1 MVNLTQTV
9 FFNLLNGVVAVAG
22 VSKKTSVGGVGNKI
36 YNSPMKEL
44 AWLWLSSGQSPSQVQ
59 RALAEH
65 DLDVSLPV
73 VYNFREI
80 MSEEEERSIGNSG
93 GVIIDPSLGGGVRN
107 AIDAV
112 PDNLR
117 IRNDGEVLDLVIQKF
132 ATQLKDG
139 NVTITP
145 AVALKAIDMK
155 KSMLGTQYKGQTV
168 WSLMESQMQFDRL
181 SEVINKY
188 VTHEQFEKIMEEMDR
203 IGAVTTERPTGV
215 ASAERIIDSELEKE
229 LLVEDPVTGAGDI
242 EE

>member
-1 MVNLTQTV
+1 M
-9 FFNLLNGVVAVAG
+9 AG
-22 VSKKTSVGGVGNKI
+22 ASKKTLVGGNGNKI
-36 YNSPMKEL
+36 YNSPMRDL

-80 MSEEEERSIGNSG
+80 MAAEEDKKLSSG
-93 GVIIDPSLGGGVRN
+93 GGMILDPSAGHGGSVQN
-107 AIDAV
+107 VIDTI
-112 PDNLR
+112 PDHLR
-117 IRNDGEVLDLVIQKF
+117 VRNDGEVLDLVIQRF
-132 ATQLKDG
+132 AAQLKEG

-168 WSLMESQMQFDRL
+168 WSLMESQMQFDKL

-188 VTHEQFEKIMEEMDR
+188 VTHEQFEQIMEEMDR
-203 IGAVTTERPTGV
+203 IGVVTTERPAAV
-215 ASAERIIDSELEKE
+215 VSAESFIKSEFERDLQVDEPVLE
-229 LLVEDPVTGAGDI
+229 DD
-242 EE
+242 

>member
-1 MVNLTQTV
+1 M
-9 FFNLLNGVVAVAG
+9 AG

-80 MSEEEERSIGNSG
+80 MSEEEERSINSNSG

-215 ASAERIIDSELEKE
+215 ASAERLIDNELEKE
-229 LLVEDPVTGAGDI
+229 LLVEDPVNGAGDI

>member
-1 MVNLTQTV
+1 M
-9 FFNLLNGVVAVAG
+9 AG
-22 VSKKTSVGGVGNKI
+22 NSKKTSVGGVGNKI
-36 YNSPMKEL
+36 YNSPMKDL
-44 AWLWLSSGQSPSQVQ
+44 AWIWLSSGQSPSQVQ
-59 RALAEH
+59 RALAENG
-65 DLDVSLPV
+65 LDVSLPV

-80 MSEEEERSIGNSG
+80 MAEEEERKVVNSG
-93 GVIIDPSLGGGVRN
+93 MVIDPSLGGGVRN

-132 ATQLKDG
+132 AAQLKEG

-168 WSLMESQMQFDRL
+168 WSLMESQLQFDRL

-188 VTHEQFEKIMEEMDR
+188 VTHEQFEQIMEEMDR
-203 IGAVTTERPTGV
+203 IGAVTTERPYGV
-215 ASAERIIDSELEKE
+215 TRAEKLMDKEFEAELD
-229 LLVEDPVTGAGDI
+229 VEDPIKGAL
-242 EE
+242 EEE

>member
-1 MVNLTQTV
+1 M
-9 FFNLLNGVVAVAG
+9 AG
-22 VSKKTSVGGVGNKI
+22 NSKKTSVGGVGNKI
-36 YNSPMKEL
+36 YNSPMKDL
-44 AWLWLSSGQSPSQVQ
+44 AWIWLSSGQSPSQVQ
-59 RALAEH
+59 RALAENG
-65 DLDVSLPV
+65 LDVSLPV

-80 MSEEEERSIGNSG
+80 MAEEEERKVVNSG
-93 GVIIDPSLGGGVRN
+93 MVIDPSLGGGVRN

-132 ATQLKDG
+132 AAQLKEG

-168 WSLMESQMQFDRL
+168 WSLMESQLQFDRL

-188 VTHEQFEKIMEEMDR
+188 VTHEQFEQIMEEMDR
-203 IGAVTTERPTGV
+203 IGAVTTERPSGV
-215 ASAERIIDSELEKE
+215 TRAEKLMDKEFEAELD
-229 LLVEDPVTGAGDI
+229 VEDPVKGAL
-242 EE
+242 EEE

>member
-1 MVNLTQTV
+1 M
-9 FFNLLNGVVAVAG
+9 AG
-22 VSKKTSVGGVGNKI
+22 NSKKTSVGGVGNKI
-36 YNSPMKEL
+36 YNSPMKDL
-44 AWLWLSSGQSPSQVQ
+44 AWIWLSSGQSPSQVQ
-59 RALAEH
+59 RALAENG
-65 DLDVSLPV
+65 LDVSLPV

-80 MSEEEERSIGNSG
+80 MAEEEERKITS
-93 GVIIDPSLGGGVRN
+93 GVIIDSSVGEGIRN

-132 ATQLKDG
+132 ASQLKEG

-168 WSLMESQMQFDRL
+168 WSLMESQLQFDRL

-188 VTHEQFEKIMEEMDR
+188 VTHEQFEQIMEEMDR
-203 IGAVTTERPTGV
+203 IGAVTTERPSGV
-215 ASAERIIDSELEKE
+215 TRAEKLMDKEFEAELD
-229 LLVEDPVTGAGDI
+229 VEDPVVEAI
-242 EE
+242 EEE